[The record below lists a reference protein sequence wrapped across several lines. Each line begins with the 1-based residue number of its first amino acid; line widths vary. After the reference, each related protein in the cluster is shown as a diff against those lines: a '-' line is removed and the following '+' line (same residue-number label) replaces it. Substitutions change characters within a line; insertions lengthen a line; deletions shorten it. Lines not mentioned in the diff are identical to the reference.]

1 MPTFN
6 VERGLRLFWPIAST
20 LALSAGSV
28 GGASLPPPIS
38 NPDGREVLSLDGAWR
53 SIIDPYDNGYQD
65 YRSQPNKD
73 GYFRNAKPQ
82 RPSDLIE
89 YDFDR
94 SPTLDVPGDW
104 NSQREKLLLYEGP
117 VWYKTSFDRPS
128 ASDSRL
134 FVYFGAANYRA
145 LVFLNGELLGEHEGG
160 FTPFNFE
167 ITDQVRDKDN
177 FLVVQ
182 VDNTRRL
189 EGVPTLNTDWW
200 NYGGLTRRVQ
210 LLEVPKTF
218 IRNYH
223 VQLARGTLNHLQGWI
238 QLDGPQP
245 SQQAVTLQ
253 IPEAGIEH
261 TLESDQ
267 DGRAKFDFDA
277 DLSLWSPDDPKR
289 YRVILSTQQDHVE
302 EEIGFRSVET
312 RGTEIL
318 LNGEPI
324 FLRGISLHEEASWRQ
339 GRAHSREDASRL
351 LGWAKELGANF
362 VRLAHYPHNAFM
374 VEEAERLG
382 LLVWA
387 EIPVYWTIQWSNP
400 TTFDN
405 AANQLTEMIERD
417 RNRAAIIL
425 WSVGN
430 ETPVTDERLNFMR
443 RLADLARELD
453 STRLITAAMER
464 HYIDDKTLLIDD
476 PLGNYLDVLGCNEY
490 IGWYDGLP
498 AKADTVEWKMAYEK
512 PLIMSE
518 LGGGALAGKHGEP
531 LERWTEEYQEDL
543 YRRQMTMLRR
553 LPFLSGI
560 SPWILVDFR
569 SPRRPLPEIQDF
581 WNRKGL
587 ISSEGQRKKAFRV
600 LQSVYQSLQAG
611 EAFLNLAPD
620 SP

>member
-6 VERGLRLFWPIAST
+6 AVRASELFWSVAAI

-28 GGASLPPPIS
+28 SGGSTPPPIS
-38 NPDGREVLSLDGAWR
+38 NPDGREVLSLDGEWHA
-53 SIIDPYDNGYQD
+53 IVDPYDNGYQD

-82 RPSDLIE
+82 SPSDLIE

-94 SPTLDVPGDW
+94 SPTLTVPGDW
-104 NSQREKLLLYEGP
+104 NSQRESLFLYEGP
-117 VWYKTSFDRPS
+117 VWYKTSFDHPS
-128 ASDSRL
+128 GDDSRL
-134 FVYFGAANYRA
+134 FVHFGAANYRA

-167 ITDQVRDKDN
+167 ITNSVRQKDN
-177 FLVVQ
+177 HLVVQ
-182 VDNTRRL
+182 VDSTRRL

-200 NYGGLTRRVQ
+200 NYGGLTRQV
-210 LLEVPKTF
+210 LLLAVPDTF

-223 VQLARGTLNHLQGWI
+223 VQLAPGSLDRLAGWI
-238 QLDGPQP
+238 QLDGPER
-245 SQQAVTLQ
+245 QAQTVTLK

-261 TLESDQ
+261 TVSTDPQGLAGFELE
-267 DGRAKFDFDA
+267 A
-277 DLSLWSPDDPKR
+277 DLELWSPDNPKR
-289 YRVILSTQQDHVE
+289 YEVVISTPGDRVE
-302 EEIGFRSVET
+302 EQIGFRSIAT

-324 FLRGISLHEEASWRQ
+324 FLRGISLHEEAPWRP
-339 GRAHSREDASRL
+339 GRAWNQEDARRL
-351 LGWAKELGANF
+351 LGWAEELGANF

-374 VEEAERLG
+374 IEEAERRG

-387 EIPVYWTIQWSNP
+387 EIPVYWTIQWSNSR
-400 TTFDN
+400 TFDN
-405 AANQLTEMIERD
+405 AANQLTEMIGRD
-417 RNRAAIIL
+417 RNRAAVIL

-430 ETPVTDERLNFMR
+430 ETPVIDERLDFMR
-443 RLADLARELD
+443 RLAELARELD
-453 STRLITAAMER
+453 PTRLVTAAMER
-464 HYIDDKTLLIDD
+464 HYIDDQTLLIDD
-476 PLGNYLDVLGCNEY
+476 PLGEYLDVLGCNEY

-498 AKADTVEWKMAYEK
+498 TKADNVEWKMTYDK

-518 LGGGALAGKHGEP
+518 LGGGALAGKHGDP

-543 YRRQMTMLRR
+543 YRHQIAMLRR
-553 LPFLSGI
+553 LPFLRGI

-587 ISSEGQRKKAFRV
+587 ISSEGQKKKAFRV
-600 LQSVYQSLQAG
+600 LQSVYESLRAG
-611 EAFLNLAPD
+611 EPFQNPAHE